1 MRLFE
6 NVGISSLTN
15 DDIDTKEFVAEKR
28 LFEYT
33 MPPYKCKIIS
43 IEKIKMNKDTKERK
57 REYNVLLE
65 SCKRKH
71 KDSETICC
79 NLEKTLFHGTN
90 WNAFEKIIQ
99 RGFDPDLN
107 KRSRYGKGIY
117 FATNAITS
125 HHYTVCNIEGKRI
138 LLVCK
143 VIVGKYG
150 QGTKD
155 AVLDVNQYD
164 SFTDNI
170 LSPSIFATPQRFH
183 CFPYCYIVY
192 QVR

>member
-1 MRLFE
+1 MRSSYKIGDWSYTLTKIDNYIVQQQNDSTSTIRLFA

-15 DDIDTKEFVAEKR
+15 DDIDTYTKEFMAEKR
-28 LFEYT
+28 LFEYS
-33 MPPYKCKIIS
+33 MPPYKYKIIS

-107 KRSRYGKGIY
+107 KRSRYGKGTY
-117 FATNAITS
+117 FATNA
-125 HHYTVCNIEGKRI
+125 
-138 LLVCK
+138 
-143 VIVGKYG
+143 
-150 QGTKD
+150 
-155 AVLDVNQYD
+155 
-164 SFTDNI
+164 
-170 LSPSIFATPQRFH
+170 
-183 CFPYCYIVY
+183 
-192 QVR
+192 